1 MMIVFH
7 LLALLAQLLIFFA
20 PLLLSVTTVMTVAEW
35 GRLEL
40 RAYDQQVNQL
50 IAAAEELL
58 FRPGQV
64 ELPDQED
71 DHGWA

>member
-71 DHGWA
+71 DHG